1 MRQVI
6 IDKFTAI
13 LSWVALS
20 LITVGVILFSIMNGR
35 FGNRV
40 LKQPYRNIW
49 RILCWAAFV
58 YGFFMLVCVPLFRW
72 WDGVVAF
79 LNHVIWG

>member
-13 LSWVALS
+13 LSWVAFS
-20 LITVGVILFSIMNGR
+20 LITVGVVLLSAMDGH

-72 WDGVVAF
+72 WDRVVAF
-79 LNHVIWG
+79 LDYVIWG